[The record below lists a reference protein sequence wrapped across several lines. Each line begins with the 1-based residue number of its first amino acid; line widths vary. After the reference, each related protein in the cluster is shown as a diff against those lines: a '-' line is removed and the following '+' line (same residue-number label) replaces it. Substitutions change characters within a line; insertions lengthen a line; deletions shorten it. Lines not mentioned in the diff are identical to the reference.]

1 MMTTIEFKSFTEEDA
16 EKAPSEFFEAIASDD
31 ILDMSDAPYEDKI
44 RFMRYSLGFTDLI
57 NGQILSNI
65 SFLVYGKSISDDVFA
80 DPKIIFSNVEE
91 YVDAKYDLK
100 AELTE
105 YGMQLLTYFL
115 GALKSHSVVLPD
127 KKIAVPASY
136 KVILTSS
143 SVHDIS
149 RLMNRYDISTEKVP
163 LVFDSEYILDC
174 IRYKETPVIKDF
186 IDAVMGE
193 LLTK

>member
-1 MMTTIEFKSFTEEDA
+1 MTTIEFKSFTEEDA

-57 NGQILSNI
+57 NSQILSNI

-105 YGMQLLTYFL
+105 CGMQ
-115 GALKSHSVVLPD
+115 
-127 KKIAVPASY
+127 
-136 KVILTSS
+136 
-143 SVHDIS
+143 
-149 RLMNRYDISTEKVP
+149 
-163 LVFDSEYILDC
+163 
-174 IRYKETPVIKDF
+174 
-186 IDAVMGE
+186 
-193 LLTK
+193 